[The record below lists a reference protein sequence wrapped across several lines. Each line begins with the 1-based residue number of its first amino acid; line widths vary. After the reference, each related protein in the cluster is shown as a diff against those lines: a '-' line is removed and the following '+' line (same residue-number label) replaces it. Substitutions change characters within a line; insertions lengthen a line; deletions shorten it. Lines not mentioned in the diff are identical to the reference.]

1 MLRLKRAAAA
11 SSMAVGIILI
21 TLKITAYLVTNSV
34 SLLSTL
40 MDSIFDTLAS
50 LMATVGIMH
59 AASPADENH
68 RFGHGKAEALSALG
82 QAVFIFG
89 SAGYLMIEAITRL
102 ITPEEVRQPE
112 LGMGVMVVSMVLTL
126 GLVAFQRHVIS
137 KTQSIAI
144 TADHAHYKGD
154 LLMNFSVLVSLGLT
168 YFTDWPYFDAI
179 FALMIAGHLLWGARG
194 ISIDSFNILMDKE
207 LPDEDRAKIIALVK
221 SHPACVAVHDLRT
234 RSTGERI
241 FIEFHLEMDGHLSLN
256 AAHDVTEEMEKMIYA
271 AFPTSEVIIHQEP
284 AGLDDHRL
292 DERVSRAS

>member
-1 MLRLKRAAAA
+1 MLKLKRAAAV

-21 TLKITAYLVTNSV
+21 TIKITAYLVTNSV

-89 SAGYLMIEAITRL
+89 SAGYLLIEAITRL
-102 ITPEEVRQPE
+102 INPEEVREPQ
-112 LGMGVMVVSMVLTL
+112 LGMAVMAVSMVLTL
-126 GLVAFQRHVIS
+126 ALVVFQRHVIS
-137 KTQSIAI
+137 KTKSIAI

-168 YFTDWPYFDAI
+168 YFTNWPYFDAL
-179 FALMIAGHLLWGARG
+179 FALMIACNLLWGARG

-207 LPDEDRAKIIALVK
+207 LPDEERQKILDLVNQ
-221 SHPACVAVHDLRT
+221 HPACRAVHDLRT

-241 FIEFHLEMDGHLSLN
+241 FIEFHLEMDGNLTLD

-271 AFPTSEVIIHQEP
+271 AFPISEVIIHQEP